1 MKHTFV
7 FIDKIVDL
15 LSGGPRQTIETEERK
30 EDARRICTE
39 TLKYIRILD
48 TLIKNHKE
56 EKYLKRL
63 HDAHISKISDWA
75 DQVTELFEKFDS
87 FLRTL
92 EVDIERLLAIIEG
105 DRDEEWSTR
114 FGSTGFGLYMSGLH
128 DKENEMK
135 RFREIAVFEMHELK
149 GMISAEHL
157 AELEQV
163 LDLLE

>member
-1 MKHTFV
+1 MKHTFAL
-7 FIDKIVDL
+7 IDGLVNL
-15 LSGGPRQTIETEERK
+15 LSKVPRQTIETEDRK
-30 EDARRICTE
+30 RKAWEICEDLVLHVEA
-39 TLKYIRILD
+39 LKK
-48 TLIKNHKE
+48 LIKNHKE

-75 DQVTELFEKFDS
+75 DQVAKLFERFDS
-87 FLRTL
+87 FLRIL
-92 EVDIERLLAIIEG
+92 EADIKKLQAIIEG

-149 GMISAEHL
+149 GTISAEHL